1 MTTFASENGRA
12 LSALSAHADKVV
24 SHVWTCYVAECRLVL
39 STSPSSGAPL
49 LSAEFLAVR
58 SPRGCFSCARCGDVA
73 PLSRAWVPPSA
84 DRLACGAC
92 ATGAT
97 RETSDERTPS
107 PSPRSEGAPL
117 LLLPP
122 PERLELRLPW
132 SSTAPVD
139 AAPLDAEKLAREVQ
153 MWAIARRLSSFE
165 MDASLLA
172 ALSGT
177 RGTRALG
184 HSGTRA
190 LGHSGT
196 RGTRT

>member
-1 MTTFASENGRA
+1 MTFATENGRA

-24 SHVWTCYVAECRLVL
+24 SHVWTCYIAECRLVL

-84 DRLACGAC
+84 DRLACSAC
-92 ATGAT
+92 ANGAT
-97 RETSDERTPS
+97 RDTNDERTPN
-107 PSPRSEGAPL
+107 PQRSEGALLP

-139 AAPLDAEKLAREVQ
+139 ATPLDATQLAREVQ
-153 MWAIARRLSSFE
+153 MWATARRLSSFE

-177 RGTRALG
+177 RALG
-184 HSGTRA
+184 HSDFNNPRRKNA
-190 LGHSGT
+190 VV
-196 RGTRT
+196 